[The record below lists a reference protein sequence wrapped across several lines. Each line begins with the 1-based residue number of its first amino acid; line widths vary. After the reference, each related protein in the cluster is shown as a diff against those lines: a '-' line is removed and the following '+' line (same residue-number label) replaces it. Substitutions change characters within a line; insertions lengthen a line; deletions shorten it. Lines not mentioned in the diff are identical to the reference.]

1 MLDKSKEQNIMQVN
15 KISNN
20 NTNKQIN
27 LKGKNMDYLLIHKV
41 VTLKGVFHW
50 IYERN
55 GIDW

>member
-1 MLDKSKEQNIMQVN
+1 MQVN

-50 IYERN
+50 LYERN